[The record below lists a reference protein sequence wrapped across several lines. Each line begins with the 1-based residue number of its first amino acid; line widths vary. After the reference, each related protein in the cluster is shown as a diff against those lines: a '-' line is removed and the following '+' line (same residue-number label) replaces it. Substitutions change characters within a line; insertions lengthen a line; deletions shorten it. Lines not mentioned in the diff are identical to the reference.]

1 MDNDINKKIFNFFAQ
16 YKRQQIK
23 KKEIIIRAGDD
34 PTGVFY
40 IDEGIVRQYYISK
53 NGAEITLNMF
63 KQKAFFPMSWTIGNI
78 HNNYYFEAVTDC
90 SLYKGP
96 NEKVLGFL
104 KREPEVV
111 WDLLK
116 RVYIG
121 IEGLWMHIEC
131 LSAGNALSK
140 LVSALLILAK
150 RFGKEQNGK
159 IVIQTKITEKE
170 LGEYAGMY
178 RETVSREF
186 QQLIKRGL
194 ADYTK
199 GIITIQNTQKLE
211 ELLIL

>member
-121 IEGLWMHIEC
+121 IEGLW
-131 LSAGNALSK
+131 
-140 LVSALLILAK
+140 
-150 RFGKEQNGK
+150 
-159 IVIQTKITEKE
+159 
-170 LGEYAGMY
+170 
-178 RETVSREF
+178 
-186 QQLIKRGL
+186 
-194 ADYTK
+194 
-199 GIITIQNTQKLE
+199 
-211 ELLIL
+211 